1 MNSNVTIPDH
11 IRKIL
16 SKAEPLDIETEVDLL
31 SKASAGDSEARDRI
45 VMSNYRYI
53 AYYVMRFINLP
64 ASLSFEDIMNTGII
78 GLLKALNTYDCSKKC
93 RFITYAHWWIRKE
106 IVTEIYRNLTII
118 TIPANRLRALEAIE
132 KIRQQKQNDEAETNG
147 SCVYSN
153 DQIAEQIIRD
163 AGGSLMELEGI
174 LAAMNAMQVG
184 GDCIIDDSLDVGL
197 AELPAGDF
205 DRGSSYPGYV
215 AQTSSCER
223 DQERVAA
230 TIDAAKALQ
239 YLDKR
244 EDDIVR
250 RYYGI
255 GCPPQTLKD
264 ISSYHLVS
272 AERARQITCSALQKI
287 KEAWEGGQ

>member
-1 MNSNVTIPDH
+1 MNSNVSIPDH

-16 SKAEPLDIETEVDLL
+16 SEAEPLNMETEAALL
-31 SKASAGDSEARDRI
+31 QLASQGDAEARDRI

-64 ASLSFEDIMNTGII
+64 SSLTFEDVMNTGII
-78 GLLKALNTYDCSKKC
+78 GLLKALNTYDNTKNC
-93 RFITYAHWWIRKE
+93 RFITYAHWWVRKE

-118 TIPANRLRALEAIE
+118 TIPANRLRALESID
-132 KIRQQKQNDEAETNG
+132 KIRQQKQNDEAVANG
-147 SCVYSN
+147 CDVYSN
-153 DQIAEQIIRD
+153 DQVAEQIIRD
-163 AGGSLMELEGI
+163 AGGGLMELEGI

-184 GDCIIDDSLDVGL
+184 SDCMTDDSIDSTYS
-197 AELPAGDF
+197 EIPATEF
-205 DRGSSYPGYV
+205 DRSSSYPGYV
-215 AQTSSCER
+215 LQISSCER
-223 DQERVAA
+223 DQEREIA

-264 ISSYHLVS
+264 ISSHHLVS

-287 KEAWEGGQ
+287 KEAWEGEE